1 MLLEEK
7 LTTGSVEFIEKRSI
21 LVVKTKLLAMPVT
34 WTIPMERLES
44 TADVKFLVKQMEQ
57 LTASN
62 KQLTAR
68 VKFLEEFIS
77 ETPNKV
83 ERPLFAA
90 VNIPN
95 FTLSAN
101 RKTVTRN
108 SGGGWQGFLSE
119 QPILAM
125 GNRFTLTLTNMGSN
139 NGLLMVGV
147 AKRGTDPAN
156 GLHSKAGSW
165 MLYLFSGF
173 TYKLFSNNIGIAINL
188 SIPIANGSQLTV
200 CLDPIN
206 EVIYF
211 KPNGCLLYTLDVPKP
226 FSDLYAAVDFY
237 EINQSVSF
245 M

>member
-44 TADVKFLVKQMEQ
+44 TADVKCEFLVKQMEK

-62 KQLTAR
+62 KQLTTR
-68 VKFLEEFIS
+68 VKSLEELIS
-77 ETPNKV
+77 GTPDKV

-95 FTLSAN
+95 LTLSAD

-108 SGGGWQGFLSE
+108 SGSGWQGFISE
-119 QPILAM
+119 QSILAM
-125 GNRFTLTLTNMGSN
+125 GNRFTLTLTNIGSN
-139 NGLLMVGV
+139 ILVGV
-147 AKRGTDPAN
+147 AKRGTDLAN
-156 GLHSKAGSW
+156 GFHSKAGSW
-165 MLYLFSGF
+165 MLYIVSGS
-173 TYKLFSNNIGIAINL
+173 TYYLYSNGIGIAIN
-188 SIPIANGSQLTV
+188 SRIPIANGSQLTV
-200 CLDPIN
+200 RLDPIN

-211 KPNGCLLYTLDVPKP
+211 QANGCLLYTLDVPKP
-226 FSDLYAAVDFY
+226 FSDLYAAVEFN
-237 EINQSVSF
+237 EANQSVSF